1 MFPLDT
7 PAAPGPLMTTD
18 LSLGPD
24 MGTVVPHAGLHL
36 ASEAGVA
43 GPSLTFPMEG
53 PRPPAISMA
62 KWSIT

>member
-1 MFPLDT
+1 
-7 PAAPGPLMTTD
+7 MTTD

-36 ASEAGVA
+36 ASEADVA